1 MNNLNVK
8 WVLVVQHITLLFIV
22 HRWWRW
28 IVAISLII
36 MLIAIFFEYLDGV
49 ERIDGSGTFL
59 EDYDVEF
66 EPAKKG
72 KKK

>member
-22 HRWWRW
+22 HRWLRW
-28 IVAISLII
+28 VVVVSLVI
-36 MLIAIFFEYLDGV
+36 MLLSIFFEYLAGV
-49 ERIDGSGTFL
+49 ERIDGSGQFL
-59 EDYDVEF
+59 EGYDVEF

-72 KKK
+72 KK